1 MKVILLEDVKKVGK
15 KGDLVE
21 ATDSYARNVL
31 LRQKLAVE
39 ANGKTMNDLKLR
51 KANDEKVAEENL
63 EKAKDQMPSDKLK
76 DLRFDRDSVSVS
88 VAPLGSLTLRVVERE
103 EPKTIKFE
111 TANSPIPFN
120 MWIQLL
126 PASEESTKM
135 KLTVK
140 AELNPFIRGM
150 VSGPIEQG
158 LEKIAEALTMVQY

>member
-1 MKVILLEDVKKVGK
+1 MSLSTFESSVKLIEAPQQKVYDMLS
-15 KGDLVE
+15 DL
-21 ATDSYARNVL
+21 N
-31 LRQKLAVE
+31 
-39 ANGKTMNDLKLR
+39 
-51 KANDEKVAEENL
+51 NL

>member
-1 MKVILLEDVKKVGK
+1 MSLSTFESSVKLIEAPQQKVYDMLS
-15 KGDLVE
+15 DL
-21 ATDSYARNVL
+21 N
-31 LRQKLAVE
+31 
-39 ANGKTMNDLKLR
+39 
-51 KANDEKVAEENL
+51 NL

-126 PASEESTKM
+126 PASETSTKM

>member
-1 MKVILLEDVKKVGK
+1 MSLSTFESSVKLIEAPQQKVYDMLS
-15 KGDLVE
+15 DL
-21 ATDSYARNVL
+21 N
-31 LRQKLAVE
+31 
-39 ANGKTMNDLKLR
+39 
-51 KANDEKVAEENL
+51 NL

-140 AELNPFIRGM
+140 AELNPFFRGM

>member
-1 MKVILLEDVKKVGK
+1 MSLSTFESSVKLIEAPQQKVYDMLS
-15 KGDLVE
+15 DL
-21 ATDSYARNVL
+21 N
-31 LRQKLAVE
+31 
-39 ANGKTMNDLKLR
+39 
-51 KANDEKVAEENL
+51 NL

-103 EPKTIKFE
+103 EPKTIMFE

>member
-1 MKVILLEDVKKVGK
+1 MSLSTFESSVKLIEAPQQKVYDMLS
-15 KGDLVE
+15 DL
-21 ATDSYARNVL
+21 N
-31 LRQKLAVE
+31 
-39 ANGKTMNDLKLR
+39 
-51 KANDEKVAEENL
+51 NL

-158 LEKIAEALTMVQY
+158 LEEIAEALTMVQY

>member
-1 MKVILLEDVKKVGK
+1 MSLSTFESSVKLIEAPQQKVYDMLS
-15 KGDLVE
+15 DL
-21 ATDSYARNVL
+21 N
-31 LRQKLAVE
+31 
-39 ANGKTMNDLKLR
+39 NLK
-51 KANDEKVAEENL
+51 
-63 EKAKDQMPSDKLK
+63 KAKDQMPSDKLK

-103 EPKTIKFE
+103 ELKTIKFE

>member
-1 MKVILLEDVKKVGK
+1 MSLSTFESSVKLIEAPQQKVYDML
-15 KGDLVE
+15 
-21 ATDSYARNVL
+21 
-31 LRQKLAVE
+31 
-39 ANGKTMNDLKLR
+39 NDL
-51 KANDEKVAEENL
+51 NNL

-126 PASEESTKM
+126 PASETSTKM

>member
-1 MKVILLEDVKKVGK
+1 MSLSTFESSVKLIEAPQQKVYDMLS
-15 KGDLVE
+15 DL
-21 ATDSYARNVL
+21 N
-31 LRQKLAVE
+31 
-39 ANGKTMNDLKLR
+39 
-51 KANDEKVAEENL
+51 NL

-150 VSGPIEQG
+150 VSGSIEQG

>member
-1 MKVILLEDVKKVGK
+1 MSLSTFESSVKLIEAPQQKVYDMLS
-15 KGDLVE
+15 DL
-21 ATDSYARNVL
+21 N
-31 LRQKLAVE
+31 
-39 ANGKTMNDLKLR
+39 
-51 KANDEKVAEENL
+51 NL

-103 EPKTIKFE
+103 EPKTIKFK

>member
-1 MKVILLEDVKKVGK
+1 MSLSTFESSVKLIEAPQQKVYDMLS
-15 KGDLVE
+15 DL
-21 ATDSYARNVL
+21 N
-31 LRQKLAVE
+31 
-39 ANGKTMNDLKLR
+39 
-51 KANDEKVAEENL
+51 NL

-126 PASEESTKM
+126 PASETSTKM

-140 AELNPFIRGM
+140 AELNPFIRGL

>member
-1 MKVILLEDVKKVGK
+1 MSLSTFESSVKLIEAPQQKVYDMLS
-15 KGDLVE
+15 DL
-21 ATDSYARNVL
+21 N
-31 LRQKLAVE
+31 
-39 ANGKTMNDLKLR
+39 
-51 KANDEKVAEENL
+51 NL

-126 PASEESTKM
+126 PASEESTKIM
-135 KLTVK
+135 YSSKENS
-140 AELNPFIRGM
+140 ADDYP
-150 VSGPIEQG
+150 
-158 LEKIAEALTMVQY
+158 